1 MQMMV
6 KQISLRIFSHQHVV
20 ADVSQLLLNLL
31 PVLFGLRGVRGQVSQ
46 VQAPPHHLLL
56 PLRPLRLLLYA
67 RNYSP
72 RAPPGSD
79 DIFVGYREQVPLLVG
94 QLDAGLGD
102 GLHRGS
108 HVVIPGEGS
117 QVSVDEGRRRREW
130 REFSPL
136 RLLGQLGPLYQLILL
151 SHGEA

>member
-1 MQMMV
+1 M
-6 KQISLRIFSHQHVV
+6 SSH
-20 ADVSQLLLNLL
+20 S
-31 PVLFGLRGVRGQVSQ
+31 S
-46 VQAPPHHLLL
+46 HHLLL

-67 RNYSP
+67 RDHPP

-79 DIFVGYREQVPLLVG
+79 HIFVGYREQVPLLVG

-108 HVVIPGEGS
+108 HVVVPGEEGS
-117 QVSVDEGRRRREW
+117 QVGVVEEGRSRRELKGIEW
-130 REFSPL
+130 FSPL